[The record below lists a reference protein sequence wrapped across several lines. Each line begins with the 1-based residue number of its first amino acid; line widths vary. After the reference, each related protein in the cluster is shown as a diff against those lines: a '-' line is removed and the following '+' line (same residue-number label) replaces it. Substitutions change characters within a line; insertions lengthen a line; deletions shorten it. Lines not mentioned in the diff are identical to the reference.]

1 MVAAMATKIA
11 VFSDFVC
18 PFCYVG
24 LHTLRQ
30 LKSEFDFEVQWRG
43 FQIHP
48 EWPAEGTPAE
58 DYYRKIRE
66 ERRKAAWQ
74 MIQNLAAESGL
85 EMRPPSV
92 LANSQLALQAQEF
105 AIEHQRGDAF
115 EERVYRA
122 YFYDRANIG
131 DPAVVRELARDVGLD
146 PAQLDQALAEDRY
159 AMRLKNTAMVAS
171 RNGISGVPTFIIGG
185 YPLVGAQ
192 SADVMRQV
200 LQRAIEIGA

>member
-1 MVAAMATKIA
+1 MPMSTRVV

-18 PFCYVG
+18 PFCYIG
-24 LHTLRQ
+24 LHTLRRLQ
-30 LKSEFDFEVQWRG
+30 PEFDLEVQWRG

-48 EWPAEGTPAE
+48 EWPAEGVPAE
-58 DYYRKIRE
+58 QYYRTMGE
-66 ERRKAAWQ
+66 QRRKAAWQ
-74 MIQNLAAESGL
+74 MIESMAAETGI

-92 LANSQLALQAQEF
+92 LANSYLALAAQEF
-105 AIEHQRGDAF
+105 AIENGRADAF

-122 YFYDRANIG
+122 YFHDRANIG
-131 DPAVVRELARDVGLD
+131 DRGVLLELGEEVGLD
-146 PAQLDQALAEDRY
+146 AAQLDQALAQDRY
-159 AMRLKNTAMVAS
+159 AMRLKNAAMAAHQ
-171 RNGISGVPTFIIGG
+171 RGISGVPTFIIGD